1 MAEPAAGEA
10 PQTATEAVRR
20 GGGAPGGH
28 PPARPRPPG
37 SSRSGPTEGN
47 TVARN
52 VLSGPYP
59 QGYSAPSKAR

>member
-10 PQTATEAVRR
+10 PPTATEAVRR
-20 GGGAPGGH
+20 GGGAPGAT
-28 PPARPRPPG
+28 PARPRPPG
-37 SSRSGPTEGN
+37 SPRSGPTEGN

-59 QGYSAPSKAR
+59 QGYPAPSKAR